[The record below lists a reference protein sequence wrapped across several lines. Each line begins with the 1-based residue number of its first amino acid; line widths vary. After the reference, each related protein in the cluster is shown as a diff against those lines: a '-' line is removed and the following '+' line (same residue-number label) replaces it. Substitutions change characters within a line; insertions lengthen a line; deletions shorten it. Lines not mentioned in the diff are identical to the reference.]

1 MPSFIV
7 AGCVTDFREGDH
19 PDKLC
24 DHKHCDHGD
33 MFLIYHPTMVNS
45 CLISYVN
52 IWVDAPHNESLAC
65 HV

>member
-33 MFLIYHPTMVNS
+33 MFLIYHPNYGELMFNKLREYMGGCTS
-45 CLISYVN
+45 Q
-52 IWVDAPHNESLAC
+52 
-65 HV
+65 